1 MPRAIQKLTFGLLAF
16 LLTLAR
22 PIQAQDQAAFA
33 KWWTQFQGAVAR
45 HDVNAVVQGAKFPMD
60 WENGAT
66 RNIKTEAELTSRY
79 DFYITAEIKKIV
91 ATKKAERIPSTGK
104 YIVIW
109 KAHGNEYALY
119 FTPLGGGVF
128 ALDGLSEGAP

>member
-1 MPRAIQKLTFGLLAF
+1 MPHAIEKLTFGLLAL
-16 LLTLAR
+16 LLTLA

-33 KWWTQFQGAVAR
+33 KWWPQFQGAVAR
-45 HDVNAVVQGAKFPMD
+45 HDVNAVVHGATFPMD
-60 WENGAT
+60 WENGPT
-66 RNIKTEAELTSRY
+66 RSIKTKEDLTARY

-91 ATKKAERIPSTGK
+91 ATKKPERISTTGK

-109 KAHGNEYALY
+109 HARGNEYALY